1 MLTTLA
7 RLFRLKPYGNHLID
21 GMAELWL
28 VLAAVNIASIAL
40 CDAVAWA
47 YFGYTTA
54 HGWTAWGAAVLAGVI
69 VFLLVGSLDAMFIM
83 HDRTRE
89 GVGDTVVASG
99 LWQRLRGN
107 IHRDHLAMAARIV
120 LVILTFTVT
129 APFLTQLFFSRD
141 IRANIERQN
150 EQQIA
155 SGRAEIAGRFDG
167 RMEELRSRLS
177 DRREDLE
184 QEIAGSGASGRYG
197 FGPTAAAI
205 EMEIRQL
212 EPEIADLAEAKAA
225 ALRGFDQAT
234 PAVLASRYGID
245 LVREGPETR
254 ARAVAELEK
263 SASFRAARRTIKAF
277 LVFMFLG
284 LLCLKLFQP
293 ESVRVYYSARL
304 QSEHARWRAGVF
316 DHRLDPREL
325 PQTGGMSPVRFAD
338 WYDNDQQVREMTER
352 MREQTALAIERMKA
366 QEDAVRA
373 LQETLRADLTRL
385 RDDLTAASK
394 ASEQLEQE
402 VSAFQRELDS
412 INAKIAEEQQQ
423 LDDFRYDEAGDL
435 PLRDQQLLIASRN
448 RTVRQLTEHRAAAGE
463 LVATL
468 ARINQRLDANRSYE
482 NQLRVS
488 IASAGEETATL
499 AAALQRTRQ
508 RRLDDIVG

>member
-1 MLTTLA
+1 
-7 RLFRLKPYGNHLID
+7 
-21 GMAELWL
+21 
-28 VLAAVNIASIAL
+28 
-40 CDAVAWA
+40 
-47 YFGYTTA
+47 
-54 HGWTAWGAAVLAGVI
+54 
-69 VFLLVGSLDAMFIM
+69 
-83 HDRTRE
+83 
-89 GVGDTVVASG
+89 
-99 LWQRLRGN
+99 
-107 IHRDHLAMAARIV
+107 MAARIV

-150 EQQIA
+150 EQRIA
-155 SGRAEIAGRFDG
+155 AARADIAARFDA
-167 RMEELRSRLS
+167 RMEELRARLS

-212 EPEIADLAEAKAA
+212 EPEIAGLAA
-225 ALRGFDQAT
+225 ARSAALASFDQAT
-234 PAVLASRYGID
+234 PSILASRYGID

-254 ARAVAELEK
+254 ARAVAELER

-284 LLCLKLFQP
+284 LVCLKLFQP

-304 QSEHARWRAGVF
+304 QSEYARWKAGVF

-325 PQTGGMSPVRFAD
+325 PHTGGMNPVRFAD

-352 MREQTALAIERMKA
+352 LREQTALAIERMKA

-373 LQETLRADLTRL
+373 LQETLRVDLARL
-385 RDDLTAASK
+385 RDDLAAASK
-394 ASEQLEQE
+394 VSEQLESE
-402 VSAFQRELDS
+402 VSAAQRELDS
-412 INAKIAEEQQQ
+412 LNAKIVEEQQQ
-423 LDDFRYDEAGDL
+423 LDDFRYDEADDL
-435 PLRDQQLLIASRN
+435 SLRDQQLLIASRN
-448 RTVRQLTEHRAAAGE
+448 RTVRQLTEHRAASGE
-463 LVATL
+463 LAATL
-468 ARINQRLDANRSYE
+468 ARLNQRLDANRSYE

-488 IASAGEETATL
+488 MSAAGEETAAL

-508 RRLDDIVG
+508 RRLADIVG